1 MKLLVFL
8 LVLGN
13 LLFYA
18 LTAGYFGRPENP
30 DAGRIEQQI
39 APERL
44 RIVSRGEAP
53 AAPAKTST
61 PTHVPEAA
69 TAPEAAGGGNGNGA
83 SETPG
88 VTESPKESV
97 VDKEAGKD
105 EAKPAEPVCLAWR
118 QLTVAEAD
126 QVTTLLDKRFADFK
140 LSRKT
145 VASESNG
152 WWVYIPALP
161 TRADADRKAGELRN
175 LGVTDF
181 FIVQEGATRHAIS
194 LGIFSS
200 DKGAGERLAELKG
213 KGVRSAVVGPRPG
226 KDTLVALQAK
236 GPADKKAAV
245 IAAVAGA
252 IQKNEA
258 LACK

>member
-18 LTAGYFGRPENP
+18 YTAGHFGRPDNP
-30 DAGRIEQQI
+30 DAGRIEQQV

-53 AAPAKTST
+53 AVPAKAGAPT
-61 PTHVPEAA
+61 PE
-69 TAPEAAGGGNGNGA
+69 PEAAGEKTGNGA
-83 SETPG
+83 G
-88 VTESPKESV
+88 ESSGAAEPPKESA

-126 QVTTLLDKRFADFK
+126 QVTALLGKRFADFK

-161 TRADADRKAGELRN
+161 TKVDADRKAGELRN
-175 LGVTDF
+175 LGITDF
-181 FIVQEGATRHAIS
+181 FIVQEGTTRHAIS

-245 IAAVAGA
+245 IAAVVGA

>member
-1 MKLLVFL
+1 MKTLVFL

-18 LTAGYFGRPENP
+18 FTAGHFGRPDNP
-30 DAGRIEQQI
+30 DAGRVEQQV
-39 APERL
+39 AADRL

-53 AAPAKTST
+53 VVPTPAGGAT
-61 PTHVPEAA
+61 PVPEAA
-69 TAPEAAGGGNGNGA
+69 
-83 SETPG
+83 
-88 VTESPKESV
+88 
-97 VDKEAGKD
+97 
-105 EAKPAEPVCLAWR
+105 AEPVTPAGKAANGPDEVPATASSAANGTGKEPPPDDAKPVETACLAWR

-126 QVTTLLDKRFADFK
+126 QVAALLGKRFADYK

-161 TRADADRKAGELRN
+161 SKADAERKAGELRN

-181 FIVQEGATRHAIS
+181 FIVQEGASRHAIS

-226 KDTLVALQAK
+226 KDTLVALQAR